1 MSAAQEIYG
10 KVVRVLAESLYVE
23 ESNLLPTSTLQG
35 DLGAESI
42 DLLEFLF
49 RLENEFGIDIPD
61 NELFPRSILQ
71 GSSDFVRE
79 GILTD
84 QGMSELRSCM
94 PYADL
99 GFLDQ
104 KRQLRAI
111 TDLFTVDLVAR
122 YIAWKLGPA
131 AGTNRNDE
139 ISALP
144 NASSKYQAESS
155 REQPA

>member
-42 DLLEFLF
+42 DLLELVF
-49 RLENEFGIDIPD
+49 RLESEFGIDIPD
-61 NELFPRSILQ
+61 NELFPRSVLQ

-84 QGMSELRSCM
+84 RGMSELRSRM
-94 PYADL
+94 PYANL
-99 GFLDQ
+99 GILDQ
-104 KRQLRAI
+104 NRRLKAI
-111 TDLFTVDLVAR
+111 TD
-122 YIAWKLGPA
+122 
-131 AGTNRNDE
+131 
-139 ISALP
+139 
-144 NASSKYQAESS
+144 
-155 REQPA
+155 